1 MVGKVDKG
9 ADNPWIAIPAA
20 DYEGHM
26 GGTGVDQL
34 APLRAIFADLYA
46 SVRPERLA
54 VLGCGPG
61 NGLDVIDPAV
71 TRRFAGVDLNADY
84 LSLARERHAPLAPI
98 ATWICASAD
107 RCDLEASG
115 FDLIHA
121 ALLLE
126 YIDPSAV
133 LPRVAGW
140 LAPGGVFSV
149 VLQLPGGDAR
159 ISATGFAS
167 LQTLSDLMRL
177 VDPDDLRRLATGL
190 GLVELSSAAVPL
202 ARGKSFWAATFG
214 RPGR

>member
-1 MVGKVDKG
+1 MVGKN
-9 ADNPWIAIPAA
+9 ADNPWLAIPAA

-26 GGTGVDQL
+26 GAGGVDQL
-34 APLRAIFADLYA
+34 APLRAIFAELYA
-46 SVRPERLA
+46 RVRPARLA

-61 NGLDVIDPAV
+61 NGLDIVDPAV

-84 LSLARERHAPLAPI
+84 LSLARERHAQLAPI

-107 RCDLEASG
+107 RCDLETSG

-126 YIDPSAV
+126 YTEPSAV
-133 LPRVAGW
+133 LPRIAGW

-159 ISATGFAS
+159 ISATDFAS
-167 LQTLSDLMRL
+167 LQTLSSLMRL
-177 VDPDDLRRLATGL
+177 VDPDALRELATRV
-190 GLVELSSAAVPL
+190 GLVELSSREVPL
-202 ARGKSFWAATFG
+202 ARGKSFWAATFT
-214 RPGR
+214 RPGH

>member
-1 MVGKVDKG
+1 MARDPPLPTTKG
-9 ADNPWIAIPAA
+9 TWAPA
-20 DYEGHM
+20 
-26 GGTGVDQL
+26 GVDQL
-34 APLRAIFADLYA
+34 APLRAIFAELYA
-46 SVRPERLA
+46 RLRPGRLA

-61 NGLDVIDPAV
+61 NGLDVVDPVV

-84 LSLARERHAPLAPI
+84 LSLARERHARLAPL

-126 YIDPSAV
+126 YLDPAAV

-149 VLQLPGGDAR
+149 VLQRPGGDAR
-159 ISATGFAS
+159 ISATRFAS
-167 LQTLSDLMRL
+167 LQTLTGLMRL
-177 VDPDDLRRLATGL
+177 VDPDDLRGLATRV
-190 GLVELSSAAVPL
+190 GLVELASRDVPL

-214 RPGR
+214 RAAG